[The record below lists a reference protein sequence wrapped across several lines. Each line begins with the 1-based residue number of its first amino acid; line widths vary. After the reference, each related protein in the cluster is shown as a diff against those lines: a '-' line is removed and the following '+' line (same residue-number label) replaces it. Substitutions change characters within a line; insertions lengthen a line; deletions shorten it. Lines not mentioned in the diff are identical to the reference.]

1 MTKISLPVDALGD
14 GPALP
19 SLLVLREPR
28 SREEPGVQHEVSRG
42 RSNHQ
47 GGGLVSLRS
56 SLWRYLGLLAV
67 AALAVGV
74 FAGPASAKK
83 LSSKQRAAVRTQLR
97 KQIKKNPA
105 VINRKSFVKRA
116 SLVNFKLPVT
126 IALRGGTSAANP
138 NKATVDLGASLG
150 AREVNLGG
158 SLSAELT
165 FHDSYDGG
173 ALGNVD
179 LSILPSANHTLTST
193 SIPLLWNTQVSGAGS
208 RFDYNSLVEAGV
220 PAGAMPGGSGCGNF
234 VSSTVSTLGPDH
246 LDFGEGILNAGAGLP
261 GYPFFGVAPLTP
273 TQTPDSYLPIRPG
286 IDSIDKVVAGKA
298 AGNDLNVGGNPQPF
312 PYTAQSTPGGFTQP
326 PSPQDTVLRT
336 NALSLGVAPV
346 GTEIKQDNNANGVS
360 GSQNIVIGK
369 SGGQANL
376 FGNIPGKGF
385 GIDVTV
391 SLKTRINSILRVV
404 DQDSFGTPLITGN
417 RYPAGIFNCRQIWTG
432 GIDNYIP
439 SIRLAGNLKIAPG
452 ITSSGK
458 LRIAKATVS
467 SLPGSEA
474 RFAVAAC
481 LAPYSGFDAAQN
493 GSDASPSTIP
503 APVAA
508 PPFVLDGD
516 LPANT
521 QAQRPAP
528 GANCND
534 APTALVADS
543 ALTPSSVT
551 QLAPAVPADGYTTT
565 SSGSAVSVA
574 ADLNVSTI
582 SLDVLVGDVTP

>member
-1 MTKISLPVDALGD
+1 
-14 GPALP
+14 
-19 SLLVLREPR
+19 
-28 SREEPGVQHEVSRG
+28 
-42 RSNHQ
+42 
-47 GGGLVSLRS
+47 VSLRS

-83 LSSKQRAAVRTQLR
+83 LSAKQRAAVRTQLR

-126 IALRGGTSAANP
+126 IALRGGTTAANP
-138 NKATVDLGASLG
+138 NTATVDLGASLG
-150 AREVNLGG
+150 QREVNLGG

-179 LSILPSANHTLTST
+179 LSILPSANHSLTST
-193 SIPLLWNTQVSGAGS
+193 SIPLLWNTQVSDPTT
-208 RFDYNSLVEAGV
+208 RFDANSIAPGV
-220 PAGAMPGGSGCGNF
+220 LNSGCGDF
-234 VSSTVSTLGPDH
+234 TGAQRPLGSNLP
-246 LDFGEGILNAGAGLP
+246 GPIAAASGIPQPNGLP
-261 GYPFFGVAPLTP
+261 GYPYIDPSISTAGP
-273 TQTPDSYLPIRPG
+273 TGFLPIKPG
-286 IDSIDKVVAGKA
+286 VDDIANVVASKA

-326 PSPQDTVLRT
+326 PSPKDTVLRT
-336 NALSLGVAPV
+336 NALKLGIAPV
-346 GTEIKQDNNANGVS
+346 GTEVKQDTNANGVA

-376 FGNIPGKGF
+376 FGNIPGKSY

-439 SIRLAGNLKIAPG
+439 SVRLSGNLKIAPG
-452 ITSSGK
+452 ITSSGR

-481 LAPYSGFDAAQN
+481 LAPYAGFDQEQLS
-493 GSDASPSTIP
+493 SDTATSAIP
-503 APVAA
+503 AGNPA
-508 PPFVLDGD
+508 PGYVPADGL

-521 QAQRPAP
+521 AAARPAP
-528 GANCND
+528 TTANCND
-534 APTALVADS
+534 QPTKLVADS
-543 ALTPSSVT
+543 GLAANSVT
-551 QLAPAVPADGYTTT
+551 QLAPAVSGDGYTTT
-565 SSGSAVSVA
+565 ASGASVSVA

-582 SLDVLVGDVTP
+582 SLDILVGDVTP